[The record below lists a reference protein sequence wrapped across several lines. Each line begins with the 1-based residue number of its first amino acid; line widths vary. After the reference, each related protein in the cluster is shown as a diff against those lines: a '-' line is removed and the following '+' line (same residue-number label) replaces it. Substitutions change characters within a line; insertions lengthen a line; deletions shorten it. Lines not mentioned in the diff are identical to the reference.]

1 METPN
6 IKKTQSLEQVLVSYD
21 ILTACLFLFFILILI
36 LKFTNPNGFNKI
48 LGYEIFIT
56 GPILLFFAFI
66 IKEVVIFLS
75 NPEKAWLST
84 FSMATQPWFLPA
96 IIITSLIIGL
106 AGFFSMLAVGG
117 IFSEKPPENNT
128 AMIFNF
134 FIIIMFLLITISIYS
149 NGKNKD
155 NLILHRL
162 PNNIQNIFALRTQ
175 YTAIF
180 FVFLFLVVLLYFVN
194 PWNIMTNYGGPT
206 IFFTLFV
213 GIIFMIMITIY
224 QYYLAN
230 PSKANLLQNEPGV
243 LSLIIRA
250 FYILG
255 SIGLSSLLI
264 FYSLKFM
271 GIFDQD
277 ASKPSSWGHIILN
290 LLLFCGMLGIIY
302 KLANAGGFLDRNP
315 YYRLILNTILYIP
328 CLLISSLNFLGKFF
342 GIVKGP
348 PGTETAFKPP
358 SKFEL
363 KMLGL
368 SLVLLSSYFFW
379 IFFAHSYITNKI
391 LKQGGQQ
398 LINQPIPTDI
408 LSNIAAYQSLTGSD
422 KFDYQYAL
430 SFWFYLDS
438 FPPSTNS
445 SYLKIVPILSYGD
458 NPAIKYSSKDNTLYI
473 TIKQKT
479 EENIYNKSSTST
491 SQDSS
496 VEEVG
501 KKWTSLQD
509 KIKDTIEKVKDM
521 PFNNEIDADGN
532 RIIYKHPDVLLQK
545 WNHIVLNFNG
555 GTLDVF
561 YNGKLVKSA
570 IEVVPYMKF
579 DMLTTGAE
587 NGVSGNIAN
596 LMYFKNPIDILTIH
610 KLYNSLKD
618 KNPPVIPENTD
629 KIIPSI
635 TK

>member
-1 METPN
+1 MDTPN

-21 ILTACLFLFFILILI
+21 ILTACLFLFFILIII
-36 LKFTNPNGFNKI
+36 LKFTNPKGFNII

-66 IKEVVIFLS
+66 IKELFIFIS
-75 NPEKAWLST
+75 NPEKAWLSS
-84 FSMATQPWFLPA
+84 FSMATESWFLPA
-96 IIITSLIIGL
+96 IIILSLIIGL

-117 IFSEKPPENNT
+117 IFNDKPPENNT

-134 FIIIMFLLITISIYS
+134 FIIILFVFITISIYS

-175 YTAIF
+175 YTTILFIF
-180 FVFLFLVVLLYFVN
+180 IFLVILLYFVN
-194 PWNIMTNYGGPT
+194 PWSIMTNYGGQT

-213 GIIFMIMITIY
+213 GIILTIMITIY
-224 QYYLAN
+224 QYYLSN
-230 PSKANLLQNEPGV
+230 PSKANLLENDQSV
-243 LSLIIRA
+243 LSLLVKAI
-250 FYILG
+250 YILG
-255 SIGLSSLLI
+255 SIGISGLLI
-264 FYSLKFM
+264 FYALKFM
-271 GIFDQD
+271 GIFNQD
-277 ASKPSSWGHIILN
+277 ASKPSSWAHIILN
-290 LLLFCGMLGIIY
+290 LILLCGMLGIIY

-328 CLLISSLNFLGKFF
+328 CFLISTLNYLGKVF

-348 PGTETAFKPP
+348 PGVNSAFKPP
-358 SKFEL
+358 NKFEL

-368 SLVLLSSYFFW
+368 SLLLLSSYFFW
-379 IFFAHSYITNKI
+379 ILFANSYITNKI

-398 LINQPIPTDI
+398 LINQPIQTDI
-408 LSNIAAYQSLTGSD
+408 LSNIAAYQTLTGSD

-458 NPAIKYSSKDNTLYI
+458 NPAIRYSSKDNTIYI
-473 TIKQKT
+473 TVKQKT
-479 EENIYNKSSTST
+479 EENVYNTSSPSN
-491 SQDSS
+491 DSS

-501 KKWTSLQD
+501 KKWNNLQD
-509 KIKDTIEKVKDM
+509 KIKDTIEQVKQM
-521 PFNNEIDADGN
+521 PFVNEIDADGN
-532 RIIYKHPDVLLQK
+532 RIIYKHPDVLLQR

-579 DMLTTGAE
+579 DMLTTGTE

-618 KNPPVIPENTD
+618 KNPPVIPENTN
-629 KIIPSI
+629 KIIPFI
-635 TK
+635 KN

>member
-1 METPN
+1 M
-6 IKKTQSLEQVLVSYD
+6 
-21 ILTACLFLFFILILI
+21 
-36 LKFTNPNGFNKI
+36 
-48 LGYEIFIT
+48 
-56 GPILLFFAFI
+56 
-66 IKEVVIFLS
+66 
-75 NPEKAWLST
+75 
-84 FSMATQPWFLPA
+84 
-96 IIITSLIIGL
+96 
-106 AGFFSMLAVGG
+106 
-117 IFSEKPPENNT
+117 
-128 AMIFNF
+128 
-134 FIIIMFLLITISIYS
+134 
-149 NGKNKD
+149 
-155 NLILHRL
+155 
-162 PNNIQNIFALRTQ
+162 
-175 YTAIF
+175 
-180 FVFLFLVVLLYFVN
+180 
-194 PWNIMTNYGGPT
+194 
-206 IFFTLFV
+206 
-213 GIIFMIMITIY
+213 
-224 QYYLAN
+224 
-230 PSKANLLQNEPGV
+230 GV
-243 LSLIIRA
+243 
-250 FYILG
+250 
-255 SIGLSSLLI
+255 
-264 FYSLKFM
+264 
-271 GIFDQD
+271 FDQD
-277 ASKPSSWGHIILN
+277 ASKPSSWGHIIFN

-315 YYRLILNTILYIP
+315 YYRLFLNTILYIP

-348 PGTETAFKPP
+348 PGTESAFKPP
-358 SKFEL
+358 NTFEL

-368 SLVLLSSYFFW
+368 SLLLLSSYFFW
-379 IFFAHSYITNKI
+379 ILYAHSYITNKI

-408 LSNIAAYQSLTGSD
+408 LSNIAAYQSLTGND

-473 TIKQKT
+473 TMKQKT
-479 EENIYNKSSTST
+479 DENFYNQYS

-496 VEEVG
+496 VESVG
-501 KKWTSLQD
+501 KKWTNVQD

-570 IEVVPYMKF
+570 IEVVPYMKY

-587 NGVSGNIAN
+587 NGISGNIAN
-596 LMYFKNPIDILTIH
+596 LMYFKNPIDILTIY

-618 KNPPVIPENTD
+618 KNPPIIPENTN
-629 KIIPSI
+629 KIIPFI

>member
-1 METPN
+1 MENPN
-6 IKKTQSLEQVLVSYD
+6 IIKTQSLEKVLVSYD
-21 ILTACLFLFFILILI
+21 ILTACLFLFFILII
-36 LKFTNPNGFNKI
+36 VLKFVNPKGFNKI

-66 IKEVVIFLS
+66 IKEVFVFKN

-84 FSMATQPWFLPA
+84 FSIASEPWFMSF
-96 IIITSLIIGL
+96 ILISTILIGL

-128 AMIFNF
+128 SMILNF
-134 FIIIMFLLITISIYS
+134 FIIIIFVLIAISIYT

-155 NLILHRL
+155 NLILHRI

-175 YTAIF
+175 YTVMF
-180 FVFLFLVVLLYFVN
+180 FVFLLLVVLLYFVN
-194 PWNIMTNYGGPT
+194 PWSIMTNYGGPA

-224 QYYLAN
+224 QYYLSN
-230 PSKANLLQNEPGV
+230 PSKSNLLKDEPGV
-243 LSLIIRA
+243 ISLLIKAI
-250 FYILG
+250 YILG

-264 FYSLKFM
+264 FYALKIM
-271 GIFDQD
+271 GVFEQD

-328 CLLISSLNFLGKFF
+328 CLLITSINYFGKLF

-348 PGTETAFKPP
+348 EFAFKPP
-358 SKFEL
+358 SNFEF

-368 SLVLLSSYFFW
+368 SLILLSLYFFW
-379 IFFAHSYITNKI
+379 IFFANSYITNKI

-398 LINQPIPTDI
+398 LINQPIPTDV
-408 LSNIAAYQSLTGSD
+408 LSNISSYQSLTGSD

-438 FPPSTNS
+438 FPPSTNA
-445 SYLKIVPILSYGD
+445 SYMKIVPILSYGE
-458 NPAIKYSSKDNTLYI
+458 NPAIKYSSKDNTIYI

-479 EENIYNKSSTST
+479 EENFSNNLK
-491 SQDSS
+491 DSS
-496 VEEVG
+496 VEAVG
-501 KKWTSLQD
+501 QKWNNFQD
-509 KIKDTIEKVKDM
+509 KIKDAIEKVKYI
-521 PFNNEIDADGN
+521 PFTTELDADGN

-545 WNHIVLNFNG
+545 WNHIVLNYNG

-579 DMLTTGAE
+579 DMLTTGSE

-618 KNPPVIPENTD
+618 KNPPVIPENNH
-629 KIIPSI
+629 KIINLSNI
-635 TK
+635 

>member
-1 METPN
+1 MEIPN

-21 ILTACLFLFFILILI
+21 ILTSCLFLFFILILI
-36 LKFTNPNGFNKI
+36 LKFTNPKGFNKI

-84 FSMATQPWFLPA
+84 FSMATETWFLPA

-117 IFSEKPPENNT
+117 IFSEKPPANNT

-134 FIIIMFLLITISIYS
+134 FIIILFLLITITIYS

-180 FVFLFLVVLLYFVN
+180 FVFLFLVLLLYFVN

-243 LSLIIRA
+243 LSLLIRA

-277 ASKPSSWGHIILN
+277 ASKPCSGWLRHGEAYPFSMEY
-290 LLLFCGMLGIIY
+290 CSRR
-302 KLANAGGFLDRNP
+302 A
-315 YYRLILNTILYIP
+315 
-328 CLLISSLNFLGKFF
+328 
-342 GIVKGP
+342 
-348 PGTETAFKPP
+348 TA
-358 SKFEL
+358 S
-363 KMLGL
+363 
-368 SLVLLSSYFFW
+368 
-379 IFFAHSYITNKI
+379 
-391 LKQGGQQ
+391 
-398 LINQPIPTDI
+398 
-408 LSNIAAYQSLTGSD
+408 
-422 KFDYQYAL
+422 
-430 SFWFYLDS
+430 
-438 FPPSTNS
+438 
-445 SYLKIVPILSYGD
+445 
-458 NPAIKYSSKDNTLYI
+458 
-473 TIKQKT
+473 
-479 EENIYNKSSTST
+479 
-491 SQDSS
+491 
-496 VEEVG
+496 
-501 KKWTSLQD
+501 
-509 KIKDTIEKVKDM
+509 
-521 PFNNEIDADGN
+521 
-532 RIIYKHPDVLLQK
+532 
-545 WNHIVLNFNG
+545 
-555 GTLDVF
+555 
-561 YNGKLVKSA
+561 
-570 IEVVPYMKF
+570 
-579 DMLTTGAE
+579 
-587 NGVSGNIAN
+587 
-596 LMYFKNPIDILTIH
+596 
-610 KLYNSLKD
+610 
-618 KNPPVIPENTD
+618 
-629 KIIPSI
+629 
-635 TK
+635 

>member
-1 METPN
+1 METPT
-6 IKKTQSLEQVLVSYD
+6 IKKSQSLEQVLVSYN
-21 ILTACLFLFFILILI
+21 ILTACFFLFFILII
-36 LKFTNPNGFNKI
+36 FLKFFNPKGFNKI

-66 IKEVVIFLS
+66 IKELTIFFY

-84 FSMATQPWFLPA
+84 FSMATKPWFLPA
-96 IIITSLIIGL
+96 IIIISLLIGL
-106 AGFFSMLAVGG
+106 AAFFSMLAVGG
-117 IFSEKPPENNT
+117 IFNEKPPENNT
-128 AMIFNF
+128 AMVLNF
-134 FIIIMFLLITISIYS
+134 FIIILFVLITISIYNS
-149 NGKNKD
+149 GNNKD
-155 NLILHRL
+155 KLILHRL
-162 PNNIQNIFALRTQ
+162 PNNIQNIFSLRTQ
-175 YTAIF
+175 YTVIF
-180 FVFLFLVVLLYFVN
+180 FVFLLLVVLLYFVN
-194 PWNIMTNYGGPT
+194 PWGIMTNYGGPT
-206 IFFTLFV
+206 VFFTLFV

-224 QYYLAN
+224 QYYLSN
-230 PSKANLLQNEPGV
+230 PSKANLLQNEPGI
-243 LSLIIRA
+243 LSLLIRA
-250 FYILG
+250 VYILG
-255 SIGLSSLLI
+255 SIGLSGVLI
-264 FYSLKFM
+264 FYALKFM
-271 GIFDQD
+271 GVFEQD

-328 CLLISSLNFLGKFF
+328 CLLISSLNFLGKVF

-358 SKFEL
+358 STFEL

-368 SLVLLSSYFFW
+368 SLFLLSSYFFW
-379 IFFAHSYITNKI
+379 IFFANSYITNKI

-408 LSNIAAYQSLTGSD
+408 LSNISSYQSLTGTD
-422 KFDYQYAL
+422 NFDYQYAL
-430 SFWFYLDS
+430 SFWFYLDA

-445 SYLKIVPILSYGD
+445 SYLKIVPILSYGE

-479 EENIYNKSSTST
+479 EENIYYNK
-491 SQDSS
+491 DSS

-501 KKWTSLQD
+501 KKWTNLQD

-521 PFNNEIDADGN
+521 PFAKELDADGN

-579 DMLTTGAE
+579 DMLTTGTE

-618 KNPPVIPENTD
+618 KNPPVIPENTH
-629 KIIPSI
+629 KIIPFI

>member
-21 ILTACLFLFFILILI
+21 ILTACLFLFFILILM
-36 LKFTNPNGFNKI
+36 LKFLNPKGFNKI

-84 FSMATQPWFLPA
+84 FSMANESWFFPA
-96 IIITSLIIGL
+96 IIIISLLIGL
-106 AGFFSMLAVGG
+106 AAFFSMLAVGG
-117 IFSEKPPENNT
+117 IFNEKPPENNT

-134 FIIIMFLLITISIYS
+134 FIIILFVLITVSVYS

-155 NLILHRL
+155 KLILHRL

-180 FVFLFLVVLLYFVN
+180 FVFLLLVVLLYFVN
-194 PWNIMTNYGGPT
+194 PWSIMTNYGGPT

-213 GIIFMIMITIY
+213 GMIFMIMISIY
-224 QYYLAN
+224 QYYLSN
-230 PSKANLLQNEPGV
+230 PSKANLLQNDQGV
-243 LSLIIRA
+243 LSLLVKA
-250 FYILG
+250 VYILG
-255 SIGLSSLLI
+255 SIGLSGLLI
-264 FYSLKFM
+264 FYALKFM
-271 GIFDQD
+271 GIFEQN
-277 ASKPSSWGHIILN
+277 ASNPSSWGHIIFN

-328 CLLISSLNFLGKFF
+328 CLLISSLNFLGKVF

-358 SKFEL
+358 STTEL
-363 KMLGL
+363 KILGV
-368 SLVLLSSYFFW
+368 SLLLLSSYFFW
-379 IFFAHSYITNKI
+379 IFFANSYITNKI

-398 LINQPIPTDI
+398 LINQPVPTDI
-408 LSNIAAYQSLTGSD
+408 LSNIAAYQSLTGND

-438 FPPSTNS
+438 FPPSTNA

-458 NPAIKYSSKDNTLYI
+458 NPAIKYSSKDNTIYI
-473 TIKQKT
+473 TVKQKT
-479 EENIYNKSSTST
+479 EDNVYNESSPSR
-491 SQDSS
+491 DSS
-496 VEEVG
+496 VEKMGIE
-501 KKWTSLQD
+501 WNNLQD

-521 PFNNEIDADGN
+521 PFAHEIDADGN

-545 WNHIVLNFNG
+545 WNQIVLNFNG

-579 DMLTTGAE
+579 DMLTTGSE

-618 KNPPVIPENTD
+618 KNPPVIPENTH
-629 KIIPSI
+629 KIIPFI

>member
-1 METPN
+1 MDNPN
-6 IKKTQSLEQVLVSYD
+6 IKKTKSLEQVLVSYN
-21 ILTACLFLFFILILI
+21 ILTACLFLFFILII
-36 LKFTNPNGFNKI
+36 FLKFLNPKGFNKI

-56 GPILLFFAFI
+56 GPMLLFFAFI
-66 IKEVVIFLS
+66 IKELIIFV
-75 NPEKAWLST
+75 NDPEKAWLST
-84 FSMATQPWFLPA
+84 FSMATENWFLPA
-96 IIITSLIIGL
+96 IIIISIIIGL

-117 IFSEKPPENNT
+117 IFNDKPPENNT
-128 AMIFNF
+128 AMILNF
-134 FIIIMFLLITISIYS
+134 FIIIIFLLVTISIYN

-175 YTAIF
+175 YTVMF
-180 FVFLFLVVLLYFVN
+180 FVFLLLVVLLYFVN
-194 PWNIMTNYGGPT
+194 PYGIMTNYGGAT

-213 GIIFMIMITIY
+213 GMIFMIMITIY
-224 QYYLAN
+224 QYYLSN
-230 PSKANLLQNEPGV
+230 PSKANLLASEPGF

-250 FYILG
+250 IYILG
-255 SIGLSSLLI
+255 SIGLSGLLI

-271 GIFDQD
+271 GIFNQD
-277 ASKPSSWGHIILN
+277 ASKPSSWGHIIFN
-290 LLLFCGMLGIIY
+290 FVLFCSMLGIIY

-315 YYRLILNTILYIP
+315 YYRLLLNTILYIP
-328 CLLISSLNFLGKFF
+328 CILISSLNFLSKFI
-342 GIVKGP
+342 GIVKVP
-348 PGTETAFKPP
+348 PGTESAFKPP

-368 SLVLLSSYFFW
+368 SLLLLALYFFW
-379 IFFAHSYITNKI
+379 VFFANSYITNKI

-408 LSNIAAYQSLTGSD
+408 LSNIASYQSLTGTD

-430 SFWFYLDS
+430 SFWFYLDA
-438 FPPSTNS
+438 FPPSTNA
-445 SYLKIVPILSYGD
+445 SYLKVVPILSYGE
-458 NPAIKYSSKDNTLYI
+458 NPAIKYSSKDNTIYI

-479 EENIYNKSSTST
+479 EDNQNIQSTNIKDNSL
-491 SQDSS
+491 
-496 VEEVG
+496 EEVG
-501 KKWTSLQD
+501 IKWKNIQD
-509 KIKDTIEKVKDM
+509 KIKDTIEKVKEL
-521 PFNNEIDADGN
+521 PFSSEIDADGN
-532 RIIYKHPDVLLQK
+532 RIIYKHPNVLLQK

-561 YNGKLVKSA
+561 YNGELVKSA

-579 DMLTTGAE
+579 DMLTTGSE
-587 NGVSGNIAN
+587 NGISGNIAN

-618 KNPPVIPENTD
+618 KNPPVIPENTH
-629 KIIPSI
+629 KIIPLT